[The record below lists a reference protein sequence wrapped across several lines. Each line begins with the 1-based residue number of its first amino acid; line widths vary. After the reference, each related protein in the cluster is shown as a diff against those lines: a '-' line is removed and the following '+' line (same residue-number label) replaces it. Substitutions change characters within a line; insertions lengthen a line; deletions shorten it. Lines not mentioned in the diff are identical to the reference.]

1 LDRLERWSIAEQ
13 SLAAL
18 AGQAELGVLEAPF
31 TMAVLVAVLLA
42 VLAVRVVM
50 ELLSERVA
58 C

>member
-1 LDRLERWSIAEQ
+1 VEQ

-42 VLAVRVVM
+42 VLAVREVM